1 MEYSAFR
8 PMCLGIFKEGMQRK
22 QIDNF
27 TSISINFQTV
37 DGMERILLIPLIS
50 ILYLPVK
57 QYSTSATPK
66 LF

>member
-1 MEYSAFR
+1 MEYSAFC

-37 DGMERILLIPLIS
+37 DGMERILFIPFIS

-57 QYSTSATPK
+57 QYSTYAIPK